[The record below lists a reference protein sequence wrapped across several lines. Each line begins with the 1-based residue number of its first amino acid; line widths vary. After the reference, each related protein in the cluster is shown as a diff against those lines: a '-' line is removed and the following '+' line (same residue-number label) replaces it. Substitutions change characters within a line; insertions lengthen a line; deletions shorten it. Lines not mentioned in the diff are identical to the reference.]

1 MLVETMNNIISKVL
15 LVSALSFIGTSCS
28 NDFLDRKPLD
38 QIGPDQYF
46 KTDAQLQSFTM
57 KQYDNA
63 FISYNQ
69 SYSAGMA
76 TLDNGTDNQ
85 AQRNSP
91 NRQMF
96 SLDNWKVSASG
107 GLGFSTIRDINLF
120 LKTVEGRLNSISGPK
135 EEINQVLGEAY
146 FFRAYHYFGKLQTYG
161 DYPIVKE
168 ALPNKE
174 EILVEQ
180 AKRQPRNEVA
190 RFILSDLDKAIELL
204 KESTPRKQRI
214 SKMAARLFRSRVAL
228 FEGTFEEYH
237 KGSGRVPGDAS
248 WPGKDKE
255 WNKGK
260 TFDQA
265 GEIKYFLTEAM
276 KDAKIVAD
284 AVQLTPNTGVTNP
297 TTSVYG
303 WNPYFEMFGVQNP
316 SVYPEVL
323 LWREYNRTASVVHHT
338 SNRMTTGT
346 GTGWTRGLVESFLTK
361 DGKPYYAVAST
372 RSDATIKDVK
382 NGRDGRLQLF
392 MFAEDDVSAFRPNQI
407 DRFKQAE
414 FLTAEETK
422 ESTGYRQRKGKNYDP
437 ANLTAGVNDDSG
449 YIIFR
454 ASEAYLNYIESSYLL
469 SGSLTAE
476 AKAYWEKLRVR
487 AGIDANTLETTL
499 NATDMSKE
507 ADVKRDSYDWA
518 AFSGGKAIDKTL
530 YCIRRERRCEF
541 AGEGMRMFDLK
552 RWRAMDQVKDY
563 QLEGVNFW
571 EKIHEYEYFIDKNT
585 KNTKLKDDGSG
596 DANISA
602 RTLSK
607 YVRPYQI
614 VQKNNDMYN
623 GYTFYQAHYLSPF
636 SVEEM
641 QLCSPTKDEKN
652 SNLYQNPGWP
662 TTANQHALEK

>member
-1 MLVETMNNIISKVL
+1 MNNIISKVL
-15 LVSALSFIGTSCS
+15 LVSALSLIGTSCS

-454 ASEAYLNYIESSYLL
+454 ASEAYLNYIEASYLL
-469 SGSLTAE
+469 SGGLTAE

-487 AGIDANTLETTL
+487 AGIDANTLDATL
-499 NATDMSKE
+499 DATDMSKE
-507 ADVKRDSYDWA
+507 ADVKRASYDWA

-530 YCIRRERRCEF
+530 YSIRRERRCEF

>member
-15 LVSALSFIGTSCS
+15 LVSALSLIGTSCS

-392 MFAEDDVSAFRPNQI
+392 MFAEDDVTAFRPNQI

-454 ASEAYLNYIESSYLL
+454 ASEAYLNYIEASYLL
-469 SGSLTAE
+469 SGGLTAE

-487 AGIDANTLETTL
+487 AGIDANTLDATL
-499 NATDMSKE
+499 DATDMSKE

-530 YCIRRERRCEF
+530 YSIRRERRCEF

-641 QLCSPTKDEKN
+641 QLCSPTKNEKN

>member
-15 LVSALSFIGTSCS
+15 FVSALSFIGTSCS

-91 NRQMF
+91 NRKMF

-107 GLGFSTIRDINLF
+107 GLGFSNIRDINLF

-135 EEINQVLGEAY
+135 EEINQTLGEAY
-146 FFRAYHYFGKLQTYG
+146 FFRAYQYFDKLQNYG

-214 SKMAARLFRSRVAL
+214 SKNVARLFRSRVAL
-228 FEGTFEEYH
+228 FEGTFEKYH
-237 KGSGRVPGDAS
+237 AGSGRVPGDAT

-260 TFDQA
+260 TFNQEA
-265 GEIKYFLTEAM
+265 EIKYFLTEAM
-276 KDAKIVAD
+276 KDAKLVAD
-284 AVQLTPNTGVTNP
+284 ATELTPNTGVTNP
-297 TTSVYG
+297 TNSIHG
-303 WNPYFEMFGVQNP
+303 WNPYFEMFGIQNP
-316 SVYPEVL
+316 SVYSEVL
-323 LWREYNRTASVVHHT
+323 LWREYNRSASVVHHT
-338 SNRMTTGT
+338 SQRMSTGT
-346 GTGWTRGLVESFLTK
+346 ATGWTRGLVESFLTD
-361 DGKPYYAVAST
+361 DGKPYYAASN
-372 RSDATIKDVK
+372 RSDATIQEVKKD
-382 NGRDGRLQLF
+382 RDGRLKLF
-392 MFAEDDVSAFRPNQI
+392 MFAEGDVTAFRPNQI

-414 FLTAEETK
+414 FLTPENDTT

-437 ANLTAGVNDDSG
+437 DNLTAGVNDDSG

-454 ASEAYLNYIESSYLL
+454 ASEAYLNYIEASYLL
-469 SGSLTAE
+469 DGILTAD
-476 AKAYWEKLRVR
+476 AKTYWEKLRVR
-487 AGIDANTLETTL
+487 AGIKAGTLDVTL

-507 ADVKRDSYDWA
+507 ADVNRASYDWA

-530 YCIRRERRCEF
+530 YSIRRERRCEF
-541 AGEGMRMFDLK
+541 AGEGMRMSDLI

-571 EKIHEYEYFIDKNT
+571 DKIHEYEYFIDKET
-585 KNTKLKDDGSG
+585 KKSKLKDDASG

-602 RTLSK
+602 KSLSN

-614 VQKNNDMYN
+614 VKQNNDMYN

-641 QLCSPTKDEKN
+641 QLCSPTKNEKN

-662 TTANQHALEK
+662 TTANKHAEN

>member
-1 MLVETMNNIISKVL
+1 MLVETMNNIVSKVL

-91 NRQMF
+91 NRKMF

-107 GLGFSTIRDINLF
+107 GLGFSNIRDINLF

-135 EEINQVLGEAY
+135 EEINQTLGEAY
-146 FFRAYHYFGKLQTYG
+146 FFRAYQYFDKLQNYG

-214 SKMAARLFRSRVAL
+214 SKNVARLFRSRVAL
-228 FEGTFEEYH
+228 FEGTFEKYH
-237 KGSGRVPGDAS
+237 AGSGRVPGDAT

-260 TFDQA
+260 TFNQEA
-265 GEIKYFLTEAM
+265 EIKYFLTEAM
-276 KDAKIVAD
+276 KDAKLVAD
-284 AVQLTPNTGVTNP
+284 ATELTPNTGVTNP
-297 TTSVYG
+297 TNSIHG
-303 WNPYFEMFGVQNP
+303 WNPYFEMFGIQNP
-316 SVYPEVL
+316 SVYSEVL
-323 LWREYNRTASVVHHT
+323 LWREYNRSASVVHHT
-338 SNRMTTGT
+338 SQRMSTGT
-346 GTGWTRGLVESFLTK
+346 ATGWTRGLVESFLTD
-361 DGKPYYAVAST
+361 DGKPYYAASN
-372 RSDATIKDVK
+372 RSDATIQEVKKD
-382 NGRDGRLQLF
+382 RDGRLKLF
-392 MFAEDDVSAFRPNQI
+392 MFAEGDVTAFRPNQI

-414 FLTAEETK
+414 FLTPENDTK

-437 ANLTAGVNDDSG
+437 DNLTAGVNDDSG

-454 ASEAYLNYIESSYLL
+454 ASEAYLNYIEASYLL
-469 SGSLTAE
+469 DGILTAD
-476 AKAYWEKLRVR
+476 AKTYWEKLRVR
-487 AGIDANTLETTL
+487 AGIKAGTLDVTL

-507 ADVKRDSYDWA
+507 ADVNRASYDWA

-530 YCIRRERRCEF
+530 YSIRRERRCEF
-541 AGEGMRMFDLK
+541 AGEGMRMSDLI

-571 EKIHEYEYFIDKNT
+571 DKIHEYEYFIDKET
-585 KNTKLKDDGSG
+585 KKSKLKDDASG

-602 RTLSK
+602 KSLSK

-614 VQKNNDMYN
+614 VKQNNDMYN

-641 QLCSPTKDEKN
+641 QLCSPTKNEKN

-662 TTANQHALEK
+662 TTANKHAEN

>member
-96 SLDNWKVSASG
+96 SLDNWKVSASE
-107 GLGFSTIRDINLF
+107 GLGFSNIRDINLF

-135 EEINQVLGEAY
+135 EEINQALGEAY
-146 FFRAYHYFGKLQTYG
+146 FFRAYQYFGKLQNYG

-214 SKMAARLFRSRVAL
+214 SKNAARLFRSRVAL
-228 FEGTFEEYH
+228 FEGTFEKYH
-237 KGSGRVPGDAS
+237 AGSGRVPGDAT

-260 TFDQA
+260 TFNQEA
-265 GEIKYFLTEAM
+265 EIKYFLTEAM
-276 KDAKIVAD
+276 KDAKLVAD
-284 AVQLTPNTGVTNP
+284 ATELTPNTEVTNP
-297 TTSVYG
+297 TNSIHG
-303 WNPYFEMFGVQNP
+303 WNPYFEMFGIQNP
-316 SVYPEVL
+316 SVYSEVL
-323 LWREYNRTASVVHHT
+323 LWREYNRAASVVHHT

-382 NGRDGRLQLF
+382 KDRDGRLQLF
-392 MFAEDDVSAFRPNQI
+392 MFAEGDVSEFRPNKI
-407 DRFKQAE
+407 TTFEQAL
-414 FLTAEETK
+414 FLDASEVK

-437 ANLTAGVNDDSG
+437 DNLNGGVNDDSG

-454 ASEAYLNYIESSYLL
+454 ASEAYLNYIEASYLL
-469 SGSLTAE
+469 SGNLTAE
-476 AKAYWEKLRVR
+476 ARGYWEKLRVR
-487 AGIDANTLETTL
+487 AGIKAGRIDETIA
-499 NATDMSKE
+499 ATDMSKE
-507 ADVKRDSYDWA
+507 ADVNRASYDWA

-530 YCIRRERRCEF
+530 YSIRRERRCEF

-571 EKIHEYEYFIDKNT
+571 DKIHEYEYFIDKNT
-585 KNTKLKDDGSG
+585 KKSKLKDDESA

-602 RTLSK
+602 RSKSK

-614 VQKNNDMYN
+614 VKPNNDMYN

-641 QLCSPTKDEKN
+641 QLCSPTRDEKN

>member
-46 KTDAQLQSFTM
+46 KTDAQLQSFTIH
-57 KQYDNA
+57 QYDSA

-76 TLDNGTDNQ
+76 TMDNGTDNQ

-107 GLGFSTIRDINLF
+107 GLGFSNIRDINLF

-135 EEINQVLGEAY
+135 EEINQALGEAY

-454 ASEAYLNYIESSYLL
+454 ASEAYLNYIEASYLL
-469 SGSLTAE
+469 SGGLTAE

-487 AGIDANTLETTL
+487 AGIDANTLDATL
-499 NATDMSKE
+499 DATDMSKE
-507 ADVKRDSYDWA
+507 ADVKRASYDWA

-530 YCIRRERRCEF
+530 YSIRRERRCEF

>member
-228 FEGTFEEYH
+228 FEGTFEKYH
-237 KGSGRVPGDAS
+237 AGSGRVPGDAT

-260 TFDQA
+260 TFNQEA
-265 GEIKYFLTEAM
+265 EIKYFLTEAM
-276 KDAKIVAD
+276 KDAKLVAD
-284 AVQLTPNTGVTNP
+284 ATELTPNTGVTNP
-297 TTSVYG
+297 TNSIHG
-303 WNPYFEMFGVQNP
+303 WNPYFEMFGIQNP
-316 SVYPEVL
+316 SVYSEVL
-323 LWREYNRTASVVHHT
+323 LWREYNRSASVVHHT
-338 SNRMTTGT
+338 SQRMSTGT
-346 GTGWTRGLVESFLTK
+346 ATGWTRGLVESFLTD
-361 DGKPYYAVAST
+361 DGKPYYAASN
-372 RSDATIKDVK
+372 RSDATIQEVKKD
-382 NGRDGRLQLF
+382 RDGRLKLF
-392 MFAEDDVSAFRPNQI
+392 MFAEGDVTAFRPNQI

-414 FLTAEETK
+414 FLTPENDTK

-437 ANLTAGVNDDSG
+437 DNLTAGVNDDSG

-454 ASEAYLNYIESSYLL
+454 ASEAYLNYIEASYLL
-469 SGSLTAE
+469 DGILTAD
-476 AKAYWEKLRVR
+476 AKTYWEKLRVR
-487 AGIDANTLETTL
+487 AGIKAGTLDVTL

-507 ADVKRDSYDWA
+507 ADVNRASYDWA

-530 YCIRRERRCEF
+530 YSIRRERRCEF
-541 AGEGMRMFDLK
+541 AGEGMRMFDLI

-571 EKIHEYEYFIDKNT
+571 DKIHEYEYFIDKET
-585 KNTKLKDDGSG
+585 KKSKLKDDASG

-602 RTLSK
+602 KSLSK

-614 VQKNNDMYN
+614 VKQNNDMYN

-641 QLCSPTKDEKN
+641 QLCSPTKNEKN

-662 TTANQHALEK
+662 TTANKHAEN

>member
-1 MLVETMNNIISKVL
+1 MLVKTMNNIISKVL
-15 LVSALSFIGTSCS
+15 LVSALSFIVTSCS

-38 QIGPDQYF
+38 EVGPDQYF
-46 KTDAQLQSFTM
+46 KTDVQLQTFTID
-57 KQYDNA
+57 QYDKA

-69 SYSAGMA
+69 NYSAGMA

-85 AQRNSP
+85 AQYGSP

-96 SLDNWKVSASG
+96 SLDNWRVSDTG
-107 GLGFSTIRDINLF
+107 GLGVEPIRNINRF
-120 LKTVEGRLNSISGPK
+120 LQIVEGRLNSISGSK
-135 EEINQVLGEAY
+135 EEINQALGEAY

-214 SKMAARLFRSRVAL
+214 SKNAARLFRSRVAL
-228 FEGTFEEYH
+228 FEGTFEKYH
-237 KGSGRVPGDAS
+237 AGSGRVPGDAS
-248 WPGKDKE
+248 WPGKDKD

-260 TFDQA
+260 TFNQA
-265 GEIKYFLTEAM
+265 EEVKYFLSEAV
-276 KDAKIVAD
+276 KDAKVVAD
-284 AVQLTPNTGVTNP
+284 AVELTPNTGVINP
-297 TTSVYG
+297 SKSIYG
-303 WNPYFEMFGVQNP
+303 WNPYFEMFGVPNP
-316 SVYPEVL
+316 SVYSEVL
-323 LWREYNRTASVVHHT
+323 LWREYNRAASVVHHT
-338 SNRMTTGT
+338 SNRISTGT

-372 RSDATIKDVK
+372 RSDATVKDVK
-382 NGRDGRLQLF
+382 KDRDGRLQLF
-392 MFAEDDVSAFRPNQI
+392 MFAEGDVSEFRPDKI
-407 DRFKQAE
+407 TTFEQAL
-414 FLTAEETK
+414 FLDAAEVK

-454 ASEAYLNYIESSYLL
+454 ASEAYLNYIEASYLL
-469 SGSLTAE
+469 SGNLTAE

-487 AGIDANTLETTL
+487 AGITGSIDETIA
-499 NATDMSKE
+499 ATNMSKE
-507 ADVKRDSYDWA
+507 ADVNRASYDWA
-518 AFSGGKAIDKTL
+518 AFSAGQAIDATL
-530 YCIRRERRCEF
+530 YSIRRERRCEF

-552 RWRAMDQVKDY
+552 RWRAMDQVKNY

-571 EKIHEYEYFIDKNT
+571 DKIHEYEYFVDKTTN
-585 KNTKLKDDGSG
+585 KSKLRDDASAT
-596 DANISA
+596 ANISA
-602 RTLSK
+602 KSLSK
-607 YVRPYQI
+607 YVHPYQI
-614 VQKNNDMYN
+614 VKENNDMYD

-636 SVEEM
+636 SVNELR
-641 QLCSPTKDEKN
+641 LCSPTKDENN

-662 TTANQHALEK
+662 TTANKYADN

>member
-1 MLVETMNNIISKVL
+1 MNNIISKVL

-46 KTDAQLQSFTM
+46 KTDAQLQSFTIH
-57 KQYDNA
+57 QYDSA

-76 TLDNGTDNQ
+76 TMDNGTDNQ

-107 GLGFSTIRDINLF
+107 GLGFSNIRDINLF

-135 EEINQVLGEAY
+135 EEINQALGEAY

-454 ASEAYLNYIESSYLL
+454 ASEAYLNYIEASYLL
-469 SGSLTAE
+469 SGGLTAE

-487 AGIDANTLETTL
+487 AGIDANTLDATL
-499 NATDMSKE
+499 DATDMSKE
-507 ADVKRDSYDWA
+507 ADVKRASYDWA

-530 YCIRRERRCEF
+530 YSIRRERRCEF

>member
-57 KQYDNA
+57 NQYDRA

-91 NRQMF
+91 NRKMF

-107 GLGFSTIRDINLF
+107 GLGFSNIRDINLF

-135 EEINQVLGEAY
+135 EEINQTLGEAY
-146 FFRAYHYFGKLQTYG
+146 FFRAYQYFDKLQNYG

-214 SKMAARLFRSRVAL
+214 SKNVARLFRSRVAL
-228 FEGTFEEYH
+228 FEGTFEKYH
-237 KGSGRVPGDAS
+237 AGSGRVPGDAT

-260 TFDQA
+260 TFNQEA
-265 GEIKYFLTEAM
+265 EIKYFLTEAM
-276 KDAKIVAD
+276 KDAKLVAD
-284 AVQLTPNTGVTNP
+284 ATELTPNTGVTNP
-297 TTSVYG
+297 TNSIHG
-303 WNPYFEMFGVQNP
+303 WNPYFEMFGIQNP
-316 SVYPEVL
+316 SVYSEVL
-323 LWREYNRTASVVHHT
+323 LWREYNRSASVVHHT
-338 SNRMTTGT
+338 SQRMSTGT
-346 GTGWTRGLVESFLTK
+346 ATGWTRGLVESFLTD
-361 DGKPYYAVAST
+361 DGKPYYAASN
-372 RSDATIKDVK
+372 RSDATIQEVKKD
-382 NGRDGRLQLF
+382 RDGRLKLF
-392 MFAEDDVSAFRPNQI
+392 MFAEGDVTAFRPNQI

-414 FLTAEETK
+414 FLTPENDTK

-437 ANLTAGVNDDSG
+437 DNLTAGVNDDSG

-454 ASEAYLNYIESSYLL
+454 ASEAYLNYIEASYLL
-469 SGSLTAE
+469 DGILTAD
-476 AKAYWEKLRVR
+476 AKTYWEKLRVR
-487 AGIDANTLETTL
+487 AGIKAGTLDVTL

-507 ADVKRDSYDWA
+507 ADVNRASYDWA

-530 YCIRRERRCEF
+530 YSIRRERRCEF
-541 AGEGMRMFDLK
+541 AGEGMRMSDLI

-571 EKIHEYEYFIDKNT
+571 DKIHEYEYFIDKET
-585 KNTKLKDDGSG
+585 KKSKLKDDASG

-602 RTLSK
+602 KSLSN

-614 VQKNNDMYN
+614 VKQNNDMYN

-641 QLCSPTKDEKN
+641 QLCSPTKNEKN

-662 TTANQHALEK
+662 TTANKHAEN

>member
-91 NRQMF
+91 NRKMF

-107 GLGFSTIRDINLF
+107 GLGFSNIRDINLF

-135 EEINQVLGEAY
+135 EEINQTLGEAY
-146 FFRAYHYFGKLQTYG
+146 FFRAYQYFDKLQNYG

-214 SKMAARLFRSRVAL
+214 SKNVARLFRSRVAL
-228 FEGTFEEYH
+228 FEGTFEKYH
-237 KGSGRVPGDAS
+237 AGSGRVPGDAT

-260 TFDQA
+260 TFNQEA
-265 GEIKYFLTEAM
+265 EIKYFLTEAM
-276 KDAKIVAD
+276 KDAKLVAD
-284 AVQLTPNTGVTNP
+284 ATELTPNTGVTNP
-297 TTSVYG
+297 TNSIHG
-303 WNPYFEMFGVQNP
+303 WNPYFEMFGIQNP
-316 SVYPEVL
+316 SVYSEVL
-323 LWREYNRTASVVHHT
+323 LWREYNRSASVVHHT
-338 SNRMTTGT
+338 SQRMSTGT
-346 GTGWTRGLVESFLTK
+346 ATGWTRGLVESFLTD
-361 DGKPYYAVAST
+361 DGKPYYAASN
-372 RSDATIKDVK
+372 RSDATIQEVKKD
-382 NGRDGRLQLF
+382 RDGRLKLF
-392 MFAEDDVSAFRPNQI
+392 MFAEGDVTAFRPNQI

-414 FLTAEETK
+414 FLTPENDTK

-437 ANLTAGVNDDSG
+437 DNLTAGVNDDSG

-454 ASEAYLNYIESSYLL
+454 ASEAYLNYIEASYLL
-469 SGSLTAE
+469 DGTLTVD
-476 AKAYWEKLRVR
+476 AKTYWEKLRVR
-487 AGIDANTLETTL
+487 AGIKAGTLDVTL

-507 ADVKRDSYDWA
+507 ADVNRASYDWA

-530 YCIRRERRCEF
+530 YSIRRERRCEF
-541 AGEGMRMFDLK
+541 AGEGMRMFDLI

-571 EKIHEYEYFIDKNT
+571 DKIHEYEYFIDKET
-585 KNTKLKDDGSG
+585 KKSKLKDDASG

-602 RTLSK
+602 KSLSK

-614 VQKNNDMYN
+614 VKQNNDMYN

-641 QLCSPTKDEKN
+641 QLCSPTKNEKN
-652 SNLYQNPGWP
+652 SNLYQNPGWS
-662 TTANQHALEK
+662 TTANKHAEN

>member
-1 MLVETMNNIISKVL
+1 M
-15 LVSALSFIGTSCS
+15 SFCITT
-28 NDFLDRKPLD
+28 
-38 QIGPDQYF
+38 Q
-46 KTDAQLQSFTM
+46 
-57 KQYDNA
+57 
-63 FISYNQ
+63 
-69 SYSAGMA
+69 
-76 TLDNGTDNQ
+76 
-85 AQRNSP
+85 
-91 NRQMF
+91 
-96 SLDNWKVSASG
+96 
-107 GLGFSTIRDINLF
+107 
-120 LKTVEGRLNSISGPK
+120 
-135 EEINQVLGEAY
+135 
-146 FFRAYHYFGKLQTYG
+146 
-161 DYPIVKE
+161 
-168 ALPNKE
+168 
-174 EILVEQ
+174 
-180 AKRQPRNEVA
+180 
-190 RFILSDLDKAIELL
+190 
-204 KESTPRKQRI
+204 STPRKQRI
-214 SKMAARLFRSRVAL
+214 SKIAARLFRSRVAL

-260 TFDQA
+260 TFNQDT
-265 GEIKYFLTEAM
+265 EIKYFLTEAM

-316 SVYPEVL
+316 SAYPEVL

-454 ASEAYLNYIESSYLL
+454 ASEAYLNYIEASYLL

-487 AGIDANTLETTL
+487 AGIDANTLEATL

-530 YCIRRERRCEF
+530 YSIRRERRCEF

-585 KNTKLKDDGSG
+585 NKSKLKDDGSG

>member
-91 NRQMF
+91 NRKMF

-107 GLGFSTIRDINLF
+107 GLGFSNIRDINLF

-135 EEINQVLGEAY
+135 EEINQTLGEAY
-146 FFRAYHYFGKLQTYG
+146 FFRAYQYFDKLQNYG

-214 SKMAARLFRSRVAL
+214 SKNVARLFRSRVAL
-228 FEGTFEEYH
+228 FEGTFEKYH
-237 KGSGRVPGDAS
+237 AGSGRVPGDAT

-260 TFDQA
+260 TFNQEA
-265 GEIKYFLTEAM
+265 EIKYFLTEAM
-276 KDAKIVAD
+276 KDAKLVAD
-284 AVQLTPNTGVTNP
+284 ATELTPNTGVTNP
-297 TTSVYG
+297 TNSIHG
-303 WNPYFEMFGVQNP
+303 WNPYFEMFGIQNP
-316 SVYPEVL
+316 SVYSEVL
-323 LWREYNRTASVVHHT
+323 LWREYNRSASVVHHT
-338 SNRMTTGT
+338 SQRMSTGT
-346 GTGWTRGLVESFLTK
+346 ATGWTRGLVESFLTD
-361 DGKPYYAVAST
+361 DGKPYYAASN
-372 RSDATIKDVK
+372 RSDATIQEVKKD
-382 NGRDGRLQLF
+382 RDGRLKLF
-392 MFAEDDVSAFRPNQI
+392 MFAEGDVTAFRPNQI

-414 FLTAEETK
+414 FLTPENDTK

-437 ANLTAGVNDDSG
+437 DNLTAGVNDDSG

-454 ASEAYLNYIESSYLL
+454 ASEAYLNYIEASYLL
-469 SGSLTAE
+469 DGILTAD
-476 AKAYWEKLRVR
+476 AKTYWEKLRVR
-487 AGIDANTLETTL
+487 AGIKAGTLDVTL

-507 ADVKRDSYDWA
+507 ADVNRASYDWA

-530 YCIRRERRCEF
+530 YSIRRERRCEF
-541 AGEGMRMFDLK
+541 AGEGMRMSDLI

-571 EKIHEYEYFIDKNT
+571 DKIHEYEYFIDKET
-585 KNTKLKDDGSG
+585 KKSKLKDDASG

-602 RTLSK
+602 KSLSK

-614 VQKNNDMYN
+614 VKQNNDMYN

>member
-91 NRQMF
+91 NRKMF

-107 GLGFSTIRDINLF
+107 GLGFSNIRDINLF

-135 EEINQVLGEAY
+135 EEINQTLGEAY
-146 FFRAYHYFGKLQTYG
+146 FFRAYQYFDKLQNYG

-214 SKMAARLFRSRVAL
+214 SKNVARLFRSRVAL
-228 FEGTFEEYH
+228 FEGTFEKYH
-237 KGSGRVPGDAS
+237 AGSGRVPGDAT

-260 TFDQA
+260 TFNQEA
-265 GEIKYFLTEAM
+265 EIKYFLTEAM
-276 KDAKIVAD
+276 KDAKLVAD
-284 AVQLTPNTGVTNP
+284 ATELTPNTGVTNP
-297 TTSVYG
+297 TNSIHG
-303 WNPYFEMFGVQNP
+303 WNPYFEMFGIQNP
-316 SVYPEVL
+316 SVYSEVL
-323 LWREYNRTASVVHHT
+323 LWREYNRSASVVHHT
-338 SNRMTTGT
+338 SQRMSTGT
-346 GTGWTRGLVESFLTK
+346 ATGWTRGLVESFLTD
-361 DGKPYYAVAST
+361 DGKPYYAASN
-372 RSDATIKDVK
+372 RSDATIQEVKKD
-382 NGRDGRLQLF
+382 RDGRLKLF
-392 MFAEDDVSAFRPNQI
+392 MFAEGDVTAFRPNQI

-414 FLTAEETK
+414 FLTPENDTK

-437 ANLTAGVNDDSG
+437 DNLTAGVNDDSG

-454 ASEAYLNYIESSYLL
+454 ASEAYLNYIEASYLL
-469 SGSLTAE
+469 DGILTAD
-476 AKAYWEKLRVR
+476 AKTYWEKLRVR
-487 AGIDANTLETTL
+487 AGIKAGTLDVTL

-507 ADVKRDSYDWA
+507 ADVNRASYDWA

-530 YCIRRERRCEF
+530 YSIRRERRCEF
-541 AGEGMRMFDLK
+541 AGEGMRMSDLL

-571 EKIHEYEYFIDKNT
+571 DKIHEYEYFIDKET
-585 KNTKLKDDGSG
+585 KKSKLKDDASG

-602 RTLSK
+602 KSLSN

-614 VQKNNDMYN
+614 VKQNNDMYN

-641 QLCSPTKDEKN
+641 QLCSPTKNEKN

-662 TTANQHALEK
+662 TTANKHAEN

>member
-1 MLVETMNNIISKVL
+1 MNNIISKVL

-57 KQYDNA
+57 QQYDRA

-85 AQRNSP
+85 AQRNNP

-107 GLGFSTIRDINLF
+107 GLGFSTIRDINFF

-135 EEINQVLGEAY
+135 EEINQALGEAY
-146 FFRAYHYFGKLQTYG
+146 FFRAYHYFGKLQDYG

-214 SKMAARLFRSRVAL
+214 SKIAARLFRSRVAL

-260 TFDQA
+260 TFNQA

-316 SVYPEVL
+316 SAYPEVL

-382 NGRDGRLQLF
+382 KDRDGRLQLF

-454 ASEAYLNYIESSYLL
+454 ASEAYLNYIEASYLL

-487 AGIDANTLETTL
+487 AGIDANTLEATL

-530 YCIRRERRCEF
+530 YSIRRERRCEF

-563 QLEGVNFW
+563 QIEGVNFW
-571 EKIHEYEYFIDKNT
+571 EKIYEYEYFIDKNT
-585 KNTKLKDDGSG
+585 KKSKLKDDGSG

-614 VQKNNDMYN
+614 VQKNNDMYY

-662 TTANQHALEK
+662 TVANQHALEK

>member
-46 KTDAQLQSFTM
+46 KT
-57 KQYDNA
+57 
-63 FISYNQ
+63 
-69 SYSAGMA
+69 
-76 TLDNGTDNQ
+76 

-91 NRQMF
+91 NRKMF

-107 GLGFSTIRDINLF
+107 GLGFSNIRDINLF

-135 EEINQVLGEAY
+135 EEINQTLGEAY
-146 FFRAYHYFGKLQTYG
+146 FFRAYQYFDKLQNYG

-214 SKMAARLFRSRVAL
+214 SKNVARLFRSRVAL
-228 FEGTFEEYH
+228 FEGTFEKYH
-237 KGSGRVPGDAS
+237 AGSGRVPGDAT

-260 TFDQA
+260 TFNQET
-265 GEIKYFLTEAM
+265 EIKYFLTEAM
-276 KDAKIVAD
+276 KDAKLVAD
-284 AVQLTPNTGVTNP
+284 ATELTPNTGVTNP
-297 TTSVYG
+297 TNSIHG
-303 WNPYFEMFGVQNP
+303 WNPYFEMFGIQNP
-316 SVYPEVL
+316 SVYSEVL
-323 LWREYNRTASVVHHT
+323 LWREYNRSASVVHHT
-338 SNRMTTGT
+338 SQRMSTGT
-346 GTGWTRGLVESFLTK
+346 ATGWTRGLVESFLTD
-361 DGKPYYAVAST
+361 DGKPYYAASN
-372 RSDATIKDVK
+372 RSDATIQEVKKD
-382 NGRDGRLQLF
+382 RDGRLKLF
-392 MFAEDDVSAFRPNQI
+392 MFAEGDVTAFRPNQI

-414 FLTAEETK
+414 FLTPENDTK

-437 ANLTAGVNDDSG
+437 DNLTAGVNDDSG

-454 ASEAYLNYIESSYLL
+454 ASEAYLNYIEASYLL
-469 SGSLTAE
+469 DGTLTAD
-476 AKAYWEKLRVR
+476 AKTYWEKLRVR
-487 AGIDANTLETTL
+487 AGIKAGTLDVTL

-507 ADVKRDSYDWA
+507 ADVNRASYDWA

-530 YCIRRERRCEF
+530 YSIRRERRCEF
-541 AGEGMRMFDLK
+541 AGEGMRMSDLI

-571 EKIHEYEYFIDKNT
+571 DKIHEYEYFIDKET
-585 KNTKLKDDGSG
+585 KKSKLKDDASG

-602 RTLSK
+602 KSLSK

-614 VQKNNDMYN
+614 VKQNNDMYN

-641 QLCSPTKDEKN
+641 QLCSPTKNEKN

-662 TTANQHALEK
+662 TTANKHAEN

>member
-1 MLVETMNNIISKVL
+1 
-15 LVSALSFIGTSCS
+15 
-28 NDFLDRKPLD
+28 
-38 QIGPDQYF
+38 
-46 KTDAQLQSFTM
+46 
-57 KQYDNA
+57 
-63 FISYNQ
+63 
-69 SYSAGMA
+69 
-76 TLDNGTDNQ
+76 
-85 AQRNSP
+85 
-91 NRQMF
+91 
-96 SLDNWKVSASG
+96 
-107 GLGFSTIRDINLF
+107 
-120 LKTVEGRLNSISGPK
+120 
-135 EEINQVLGEAY
+135 
-146 FFRAYHYFGKLQTYG
+146 
-161 DYPIVKE
+161 
-168 ALPNKE
+168 
-174 EILVEQ
+174 
-180 AKRQPRNEVA
+180 
-190 RFILSDLDKAIELL
+190 
-204 KESTPRKQRI
+204 
-214 SKMAARLFRSRVAL
+214 
-228 FEGTFEEYH
+228 
-237 KGSGRVPGDAS
+237 
-248 WPGKDKE
+248 
-255 WNKGK
+255 
-260 TFDQA
+260 
-265 GEIKYFLTEAM
+265 M

-316 SVYPEVL
+316 SAYPEVL

-361 DGKPYYAVAST
+361 EGKPYYAVAST

-454 ASEAYLNYIESSYLL
+454 ASEAYLNYIEASYLL

-487 AGIDANTLETTL
+487 AGIDANTLETTIA
-499 NATDMSKE
+499 ATDMSQE
-507 ADVKRDSYDWA
+507 ANVNRASYDWA

-585 KNTKLKDDGSG
+585 KKSKLKDDGSG

>member
-168 ALPNKE
+168 ALPN
-174 EILVEQ
+174 IEQ

-228 FEGTFEEYH
+228 FEGTFEKYH
-237 KGSGRVPGDAS
+237 AGSGRVPGDAT

-260 TFDQA
+260 TFNQEA
-265 GEIKYFLTEAM
+265 EIKYFLTEAM
-276 KDAKIVAD
+276 KDAKLVAD
-284 AVQLTPNTGVTNP
+284 ATELTPNTGVTNP
-297 TTSVYG
+297 TNSIHG
-303 WNPYFEMFGVQNP
+303 WNPYFEMFGIQNP
-316 SVYPEVL
+316 SVYSEVL
-323 LWREYNRTASVVHHT
+323 LWREYNRSASVVHHT
-338 SNRMTTGT
+338 SQRMSTGT
-346 GTGWTRGLVESFLTK
+346 ATGWTRGLVESFLTD
-361 DGKPYYAVAST
+361 DGKPYYAASN
-372 RSDATIKDVK
+372 RSDATIQEVKKD
-382 NGRDGRLQLF
+382 RDGRLKLF
-392 MFAEDDVSAFRPNQI
+392 MFAEGDVTAFRPNQI

-414 FLTAEETK
+414 FLTPENDTK

-437 ANLTAGVNDDSG
+437 DNLTAGVNDDSG

-454 ASEAYLNYIESSYLL
+454 ASEAYLNYIEASYLL
-469 SGSLTAE
+469 DGILTAD
-476 AKAYWEKLRVR
+476 AKTYWEKLRVR
-487 AGIDANTLETTL
+487 AGIKAGTLDVTL

-507 ADVKRDSYDWA
+507 ADVNRASYDWA

-530 YCIRRERRCEF
+530 YSIRRERRCEF
-541 AGEGMRMFDLK
+541 AGEGMRMFDLI

-571 EKIHEYEYFIDKNT
+571 DKIHEYEYFIDKET
-585 KNTKLKDDGSG
+585 KKSKLKDDASG

-602 RTLSK
+602 KSLSK

-614 VQKNNDMYN
+614 VKQNNDMYN

-641 QLCSPTKDEKN
+641 QLCSPTKNEKN

-662 TTANQHALEK
+662 TTANKHAEN